1 MRLGPPPDRRA
12 RGSVTGR
19 RRLSRAAVGRSTR
32 LAAARRVAPSQGR
45 ADSPTPRCA
54 DRLTPEGFLHGL
66 TTPRPVRVAPRLFHA
81 RFVISRRS
89 SALLR
94 PGLARPATARRRAKG
109 YRDGAPRRE
118 RERLPSITAKA
129 FGRGKSRAG
138 RGFLVNPQPPEGA
151 ARPDG
156 LLFGF
161 VSARAMQEPPL
172 PAPSV
177 RLRGRRRLPRVV
189 HSPRAAQWRIAPAG
203 RFNVCSKVALR
214 PGGGCRGRFH
224 TSTNKGK

>member
-12 RGSVTGR
+12 RAPSRDGADSLAPRSAGARGSPPRGEWLR
-19 RRLSRAAVGRSTR
+19 RRGVPARPHPDARTVSRRRGSFMGLRPSPGTRGAAPLPCSFRHLSEVLGFASSGSRATRHRSQ
-32 LAAARRVAPSQGR
+32 ARER
-45 ADSPTPRCA
+45 
-54 DRLTPEGFLHGL
+54 
-66 TTPRPVRVAPRLFHA
+66 
-81 RFVISRRS
+81 
-89 SALLR
+89 
-94 PGLARPATARRRAKG
+94 

-172 PAPSV
+172 PAPAV